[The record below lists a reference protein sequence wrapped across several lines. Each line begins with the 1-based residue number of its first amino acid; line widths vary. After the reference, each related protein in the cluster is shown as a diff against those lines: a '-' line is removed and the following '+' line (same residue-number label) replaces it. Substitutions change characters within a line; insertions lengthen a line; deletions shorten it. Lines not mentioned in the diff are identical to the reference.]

1 MSRSQSRT
9 LELLQQLGCTAYEAK
24 AYIACLSC
32 QPATAY
38 EISKASGVP
47 SSKVYETVNKL
58 VARGIIKPLPP
69 EKNNRLEYVALSGD
83 DFLTEIQDIM
93 LSRTKE
99 LGPLLKNLNTDEPIS
114 YIWPLS
120 SHSQIQDKAKEIIHK
135 ANISVLISAWKE
147 EIDWLEAELREAE
160 ARGIDIALVHF
171 GVPKIKIGATYHH
184 PIENTIYDEKK
195 GRGLTLVVDNE
206 VVLLAHYGMGSSGIE
221 KYDLEDKVDGAW
233 SRNPSFVTVAEDY
246 VKHDVYITKV
256 TRFLPKEMVERFGPQ
271 YEKLRAVFDS
281 EA

>member
-1 MSRSQSRT
+1 MSTSKPSTRT

-38 EISKASGVP
+38 EISKASGIP

-58 VARGIIKPLPP
+58 VGRGIIQPLPP
-69 EKNNRLEYVALSGD
+69 EKDNRLEYVALSGD
-83 DFLTEIQDIM
+83 DFLAEIEDTM
-93 LSRTKE
+93 LSKTKE
-99 LGPLLKNLNTDEPIS
+99 LSPLLKKLNTDDPIS
-114 YIWPLS
+114 YIWSLS
-120 SHSQIQDKAKEIIHK
+120 THSQIEDKAKEIIRK
-135 ANISVLISAWKE
+135 ANVSILISAWKD
-147 EIDWLEAELREAE
+147 EIDWLEPELREAE
-160 ARGIDIALVHF
+160 TKDVDIALVHF
-171 GVPKIKIGATYHH
+171 GLPAIKIGATYHH
-184 PIENTIYDEKK
+184 PVENTIYDEKK

-206 VVLLAHYGMGSSGIE
+206 VVLLAHYGN
-221 KYDLEDKVDGAW
+221 DNNVNGAW

-271 YEKLRAVFDS
+271 YEKLRAVFNS